1 VVIFFAGLREPI
13 AFWEQYIPVS
23 VFNQSSIHFA
33 VAIGIGLL
41 IGSERER
48 RKGSGAKRG
57 AAGVRTF
64 ALAAFAGALSSYL
77 QSEIL
82 LVTVAAGTVL
92 LSALAYKRTAARD
105 PGLTTE
111 LALLVTVLLGAL
123 PLRNPL
129 LAASLGV
136 ITTILLASRDFLHA
150 ALKNLL
156 SEQEAHD
163 ALVFLAAA
171 LVILP
176 LAPDREIGFGAF
188 NPRRILE
195 LVVLVMAMS
204 AASYIALRAFGSRL
218 GLPLAGLVGG
228 FISATATIGTMGQRA
243 KRDPA
248 LASAATS
255 AAVLANVATVLQMV
269 VVLLVTNVDTCRA
282 LAKPLFLSG
291 IAAVAYALILLIRS
305 SKTPIAQEPT
315 PGRAFDVKLAVF
327 FAATVSG
334 ILFFCAFLN
343 RTYGNRGL
351 LLGATLSGLADTHAT
366 AISIASLVSAG
377 RLTPQAAVLPIVV
390 GFSTNTLTK
399 AVVALTVGN
408 TRFALQLLPGLIALV
423 IAAFLGM
430 WWSGL

>member
-1 VVIFFAGLREPI
+1 LLACREPI
-13 AFWEQYIPVS
+13 AFWDQHMS
-23 VFNQSSIHFA
+23 VFNQTSIHFA

-48 RKGSGAKRG
+48 RKGSGVKRE

-163 ALVFLAAA
+163 ALVLLAAWP
-171 LVILP
+171 V
-176 LAPDREIGFGAF
+176 DWRFVSTGCGA
-188 NPRRILE
+188 RDGIT
-195 LVVLVMAMS
+195 
-204 AASYIALRAFGSRL
+204 SR
-218 GLPLAGLVGG
+218 
-228 FISATATIGTMGQRA
+228 
-243 KRDPA
+243 
-248 LASAATS
+248 
-255 AAVLANVATVLQMV
+255 
-269 VVLLVTNVDTCRA
+269 
-282 LAKPLFLSG
+282 
-291 IAAVAYALILLIRS
+291 
-305 SKTPIAQEPT
+305 
-315 PGRAFDVKLAVF
+315 
-327 FAATVSG
+327 
-334 ILFFCAFLN
+334 
-343 RTYGNRGL
+343 
-351 LLGATLSGLADTHAT
+351 
-366 AISIASLVSAG
+366 
-377 RLTPQAAVLPIVV
+377 
-390 GFSTNTLTK
+390 
-399 AVVALTVGN
+399 
-408 TRFALQLLPGLIALV
+408 
-423 IAAFLGM
+423 
-430 WWSGL
+430 

>member
-13 AFWEQYIPVS
+13 AFWEQCMPVT
-23 VFNQSSIHFA
+23 VFNQTSIHFA

-111 LALLVTVLLGAL
+111 LVLVTVLLGAL

-136 ITTILLASRDFLHA
+136 VTTILLASRDFLHA

-163 ALVFLAAA
+163 A
-171 LVILP
+171 
-176 LAPDREIGFGAF
+176 
-188 NPRRILE
+188 
-195 LVVLVMAMS
+195 
-204 AASYIALRAFGSRL
+204 
-218 GLPLAGLVGG
+218 
-228 FISATATIGTMGQRA
+228 
-243 KRDPA
+243 
-248 LASAATS
+248 
-255 AAVLANVATVLQMV
+255 
-269 VVLLVTNVDTCRA
+269 
-282 LAKPLFLSG
+282 
-291 IAAVAYALILLIRS
+291 
-305 SKTPIAQEPT
+305 
-315 PGRAFDVKLAVF
+315 
-327 FAATVSG
+327 
-334 ILFFCAFLN
+334 
-343 RTYGNRGL
+343 
-351 LLGATLSGLADTHAT
+351 
-366 AISIASLVSAG
+366 
-377 RLTPQAAVLPIVV
+377 
-390 GFSTNTLTK
+390 
-399 AVVALTVGN
+399 
-408 TRFALQLLPGLIALV
+408 
-423 IAAFLGM
+423 
-430 WWSGL
+430 